1 MPARGH
7 QRRTDDDV
15 RTILISTTILFTSVS
30 AVGLGI
36 GAGYAAIWAIL
47 AAFGRRP
54 AQEQAP
60 LVGTET
66 ASFAS
71 H

>member
-1 MPARGH
+1 M
-7 QRRTDDDV
+7 

-30 AVGLGI
+30 AVSLGI
-36 GAGYAAIWAIL
+36 GAGYAAIRAIL

-54 AQEQAP
+54 SQEP
-60 LVGTET
+60 NHLVGTET